1 MKKAD
6 LLKKIAEDA
15 GISQAQAGAALESF
29 TDAIVTTLKT
39 DGKLGMLGFGTFTL
53 KHLPERMVYNPS
65 AGEKV
70 KAKAKNVIKFKPGK
84 GLVDK
89 VQ

>member
-1 MKKAD
+1 MKKAE

-15 GISQAQAGAALESF
+15 GISTAQAGAALESF
-29 TDAIVTTLKT
+29 TDAIIETLKG
-39 DGKLGMLGFGTFTL
+39 DEKLSLLGFGTFTI

-70 KAKAKNVIKFKPGK
+70 KAKAKNVVKFKPGK
-84 GLVDK
+84 GLTDR